1 MSINPDVPASLFL
14 KMSNFTPKDE
24 TQAADKQKRKRYDI
38 LPHRKMIYI
47 DIGYQSAPIKSL
59 TLI

>member
-1 MSINPDVPASLFL
+1 
-14 KMSNFTPKDE
+14 MSNFTPKDE

-38 LPHRKMIYI
+38 LPHLKMIYT
-47 DIGYQSAPIKSL
+47 DIGYQSASLKSGKWWKDTKDKEA